1 MGHALLLLPRANS
14 SPPLRNKTRMRRR
27 CPETRSLQTPLRA
40 SPRYLIHRGRASPE
54 PLGNWSRTRSTSGD
68 GKQLRRLAAVR
79 RLSGVRDTSCLTQ
92 GALCP
97 LTVYPLS
104 VSYRST
110 TERHVAI
117 DLVAI
122 AIRGDGRCH
131 LGPVIPG
138 VRFGGRRSHASTPGL
153 IGVDGCGNE
162 CPSPGLDE
170 FGALVDRLAVLGGHL
185 PQRCW
190 DEPSDQA
197 WSKSAASGRGG
208 GGQLDPVPEDCRD
221 VVGIVQRVLPHDA
234 GNQFLQVV
242 VEGFCSSDGRHE
254 RTKRTRLND
263 YFMLLRR
270 ESERRGSGRREY
282 QRCHHNG
289 RRSPDD
295 DHPRTDAPLLHRPAA
310 NEPRL
315 GRTRA
320 DVRHPDVATGGTVRK
335 VTLTNSGH

>member
-104 VSYRST
+104 VSYRSI

-131 LGPVIPG
+131 AGSRAPWRA
-138 VRFGGRRSHASTPGL
+138 VRWAAFPRVDTRAHRCRRLRQRVP
-153 IGVDGCGNE
+153 E
-162 CPSPGLDE
+162 PGLDE

-190 DEPSDQA
+190 DEPERSGVEQVGSLGA
-197 WSKSAASGRGG
+197 GRRRPARSGTGGLPRCRRHRPARAASRFGEPVPPGRGG
-208 GGQLDPVPEDCRD
+208 
-221 VVGIVQRVLPHDA
+221 
-234 GNQFLQVV
+234 
-242 VEGFCSSDGRHE
+242 
-254 RTKRTRLND
+254 RL
-263 YFMLLRR
+263 LLF
-270 ESERRGSGRREY
+270 GWT
-282 QRCHHNG
+282 
-289 RRSPDD
+289 P
-295 DHPRTDAPLLHRPAA
+295 
-310 NEPRL
+310 
-315 GRTRA
+315 
-320 DVRHPDVATGGTVRK
+320 
-335 VTLTNSGH
+335 

>member
-153 IGVDGCGNE
+153 IGSTAAATSARAQVSMSSARSSIDWRYSADI
-162 CPSPGLDE
+162 SPN
-170 FGALVDRLAVLGGHL
+170 GAGMSPAIRRGASRQPRGG
-185 PQRCW
+185 
-190 DEPSDQA
+190 EA
-197 WSKSAASGRGG
+197 AASSIRYRRTAAMSSASSSACCLTMRGTSSSRSWWKASALRMDAMSG
-208 GGQLDPVPEDCRD
+208 PSALD
-221 VVGIVQRVLPHDA
+221 
-234 GNQFLQVV
+234 
-242 VEGFCSSDGRHE
+242 
-254 RTKRTRLND
+254 
-263 YFMLLRR
+263 
-270 ESERRGSGRREY
+270 
-282 QRCHHNG
+282 
-289 RRSPDD
+289 
-295 DHPRTDAPLLHRPAA
+295 
-310 NEPRL
+310 
-315 GRTRA
+315 
-320 DVRHPDVATGGTVRK
+320 
-335 VTLTNSGH
+335 